1 MKISELHTEPNNK
14 VYKPFYEILNTK
26 ISFSIVSIPFSEQRK
41 EQFYSE
47 LSALLESGLDLRSA
61 LDIFISNLKNKKL
74 VETFNNVQTE
84 IIKGIALS
92 KAMQNQKLISDYEFY
107 SLEIGEESGKTIQI
121 LRELGVYFQNKIKQR
136 QLITKAL
143 SYPIV
148 VSVTAVLAIVFMLT
162 FVVPLFAGI
171 FQRMGQDLPAIT
183 KFILSL
189 SNFFTDHI
197 LTLALALTLLIII
210 IQLIRKKLWF
220 KSVLSSILLKI
231 PFLGNYILKIHL
243 IRFCNSMALLI
254 SSGVNIVRSL
264 DLLSKMIRFYPL
276 QKVMPEIKDEI
287 IKGKRFHETLSSYSI
302 FPGKMIALLKVGEE
316 VNKLDEFFSKISDQ
330 YEKELETQS
339 SILVSVLELI
349 ILVFLGTVVAFIL
362 IAMYLPLFDLNRL
375 F

>member
-1 MKISELHTEPNNK
+1 MRISELHSEPKNRANDTLH
-14 VYKPFYEILNTK
+14 EILNARID
-26 ISFSIVSIPFSEQRK
+26 ISNFNFQFGDRYK

-47 LSALLESGLDLRSA
+47 LGVLLDSGLDLRSA
-61 LDIFISNLKNKKL
+61 LDLFCSNLKKKAL
-74 VETFNNVQTE
+74 IQKFNNVQTE
-84 IIKGIALS
+84 IVKGIPLSRAL
-92 KAMQNQKLISDYEFY
+92 QKQGLISDYEFY
-107 SLEIGEESGKTIQI
+107 SLEIGEESGKTIRI
-121 LRELGVYFQNKIKQR
+121 LNELALYFQNKIKQK

-148 VSVTAVLAIVFMLT
+148 VTATAVLAIIFMLT

-189 SNFFTDHI
+189 SAFFSDHI
-197 LTLALALTLLIII
+197 ITLTLTLALFIIT
-210 IQLIRKKLWF
+210 IQLIRKKQWF
-220 KSVLSSILLKI
+220 RSIVSSLLLKI
-231 PFLGNYILKIHL
+231 PFLGNYILKIQL
-243 IRFCNSMALLI
+243 IRFCNSMALLH

-264 DLLSKMIRFYPL
+264 ELLSKMINFYPL
-276 QKVMPEIKDEI
+276 KTVLPEIKKEI
-287 IKGKRFHETLSSYSI
+287 IKGNRFHETLASYSI

-316 VNKLDEFFSKISDQ
+316 VNKLDEFFSKIAGQ

-339 SILVSVLELI
+339 SILGSVLEPV
-349 ILVFLGTVVAFIL
+349 ILVFLGAVVAFIL